1 MEAPKL
7 RRGPFGYTSRSVRLV
22 LADRDGLLAEASER
36 AGAAEAQVLDVR
48 SEAETLKTQL
58 AEQAEQLGALGAE
71 AAELRIDRDAARREL
86 EGAIA
91 DAARLQLELT
101 AARRQLE
108 TVQHGQG
115 SIQLGS
121 EAAGG
126 GPDLHDEPLRAAEE
140 RSGEIAFIREELR
153 SARRHFLI
161 QGQQIESAEA
171 RIEVLETE
179 VRSLRPELEAGLSA
193 AVADLEAARAAVD
206 EVAARPAPDP
216 SVTAEGTS
224 VVLETAGW
232 TTAPMNGAGMNGA
245 GMNGAG
251 MNGAGTHAGEEL
263 REAERARRETLAEI
277 ERLAACRDRLAS
289 LVGVVRSTIED
300 AGERAAGIGD
310 RVDEAV
316 APLTDAIEELSVRLA
331 AFAELAALPGEDAR
345 APASERSLNLVEL
358 EAQDGAPGQ
367 PDPPGGVGARTSQE
381 PPTEEAP
388 GPAAEWIV
396 LPAPPLVDQA
406 RPLGA
411 ERPSG

>member
-22 LADRDGLLAEASER
+22 LADRDGLLAETSER

-58 AEQAEQLGALGAE
+58 AEQSEQLRTLGAE

-101 AARRQLE
+101 AARGQLE
-108 TVQHGQG
+108 TVQHGRG

-140 RSGEIAFIREELR
+140 RGGEIAFIREELR

-216 SVTAEGTS
+216 R
-224 VVLETAGW
+224 
-232 TTAPMNGAGMNGA
+232 PR
-245 GMNGAG
+245 
-251 MNGAGTHAGEEL
+251 L
-263 REAERARRETLAEI
+263 RERRSSW
-277 ERLAACRDRLAS
+277 RRRD
-289 LVGVVRSTIED
+289 
-300 AGERAAGIGD
+300 
-310 RVDEAV
+310 
-316 APLTDAIEELSVRLA
+316 
-331 AFAELAALPGEDAR
+331 
-345 APASERSLNLVEL
+345 
-358 EAQDGAPGQ
+358 
-367 PDPPGGVGARTSQE
+367 
-381 PPTEEAP
+381 
-388 GPAAEWIV
+388 GP
-396 LPAPPLVDQA
+396 
-406 RPLGA
+406 R
-411 ERPSG
+411 RR